1 MVDAL
6 IIQVGI
12 LGKSLGFRR
21 GTCGGYLHV
30 SLFPDVQVFV
40 LWLARVGLGGGR
52 HRRSIFLVSEK
63 RQLFRWST
71 GTVSC
76 VNNILGNT
84 AKIGR

>member
-1 MVDAL
+1 MGIVINSNRGDGNDAMV
-6 IIQVGI
+6 
-12 LGKSLGFRR
+12 
-21 GTCGGYLHV
+21 
-30 SLFPDVQVFV
+30 
-40 LWLARVGLGGGR
+40 RVGGGR